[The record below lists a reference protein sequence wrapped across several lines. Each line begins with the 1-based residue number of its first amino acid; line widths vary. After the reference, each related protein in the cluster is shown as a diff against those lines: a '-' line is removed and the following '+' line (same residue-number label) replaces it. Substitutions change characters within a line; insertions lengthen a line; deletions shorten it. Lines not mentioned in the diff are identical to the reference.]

1 MALLSIEERK
11 EFFKTLGLGEYNEE
25 NIEKLQKKYMLR
37 KKDVDGK
44 YGNDTDNLLRHL
56 MNCHLY
62 LKKENFKPE
71 EFRCGCG
78 GKHCCGYPTYMKPME
93 LKNIQSI
100 RSHYGKPMIITCGVR
115 CVSYNRAVGG
125 IQNSEH
131 LKGLAVDYYI
141 QGVTDTL
148 ANRKRSIQW
157 IKTLPGHHYTYGNG
171 INSNGYKVNYP
182 GMGNALHTDS
192 YDVVPSEVPAPTP
205 SHSGELIVD
214 GIGGKA
220 TVIATQRF
228 FDCIEDG
235 VISSQNKALQ
245 KYYPSLIAVEFSKKP
260 KGSAC
265 IRALQS
271 WLGVPADGIIG
282 VRTVKAWQRKLG
294 INADGI
300 FGKGSMKAWQKFL
313 NKELYPIKP
322 IPTKSTLPSDT
333 VVDISDFQ
341 DPPIDWAKAKADG
354 VKGAIIRCGYR
365 SAQKGLLK
373 EDKHFF
379 EHIKAAYEAG
389 AKVGIYM
396 FTEGITAAE
405 GRAEADFAIRKLKEA
420 GVPISYP
427 IGVDT
432 ERVKVDG
439 ERARNLSKAQRTAV
453 IKAFCERIIEC
464 GYEPMIYASTSWL
477 NNKLDISK
485 LPYKVWCAQ
494 YASKCEYKGA
504 YIMWQYT
511 SDGKID
517 GYKGRIDMNHCYLPD
532 DYSPIR
538 SSADDTET
546 KPSEP
551 INPPTEEET
560 KPQEPITASYGGE
573 MPTLS
578 LNKTNAEVIED
589 TIRWLEWIA
598 NDNNFHYGYGKHA
611 HHNGCYFCGTEAKYK
626 KGHGIVD
633 WEKTYCCN
641 PFIGAGWA
649 HGGCVPEALKMCQKC
664 DSYDFHQGKGYD
676 KSKLFDNLGKIAK
689 EDLKRGDVL
698 CRGNGSSGSGHVML
712 YLGNG
717 KVIHAHGGDNNVKG
731 SDSWEKSINI
741 ESLGNKKYQRVHRFN
756 STVNTTQNIYFG
768 EVSKRVENL
777 QHYLI
782 WYGYAITADGIFGDQ
797 THNCVKDL
805 QRKLGQT
812 DDGIVGT
819 QTLEAMAKVV
829 K

>member
-25 NIEKLQKKYMLR
+25 NIEKVQKKYMLR

-148 ANRKRSIQW
+148 ANRKKSIAW
-157 IKTLPGHHYTYGNG
+157 IKTLPNHHYTYGNG

-192 YDVVPSEVPAPTP
+192 YDRAVPSDAPTPTP

-214 GIGGKA
+214 GVGGKA
-220 TVIATQRF
+220 TIIATQKF
-228 FDCIEDG
+228 LGCVADG

-245 KYYPSLIAVEFSKKP
+245 KYYPSIIAVEFAKKP
-260 KGSAC
+260 QGSAC
-265 IRALQS
+265 IKALQR

-282 VRTVKAWQRKLG
+282 VQTVKAWQRKLG

-313 NKELYPIKP
+313 NKELSAKGTDTSEPAEKPSTDSTQPSTPI
-322 IPTKSTLPSDT
+322 
-333 VVDISDFQ
+333 VDEGKAPYKVIDVSNWQ
-341 DPPIDWAKAKADG
+341 DKIDWVKVKADG
-354 VKGAIIRCGYR
+354 VVGAIIRYGDGSFIDTR
-365 SAQKGLLK
+365 FDENMRNA
-373 EDKHFF
+373 
-379 EHIKAAYEAG
+379 KAAG
-389 AKVGIYM
+389 LHI
-396 FTEGITAAE
+396 
-405 GRAEADFAIRKLKEA
+405 
-420 GVPISYP
+420 
-427 IGVDT
+427 
-432 ERVKVDG
+432 
-439 ERARNLSKAQRTAV
+439 
-453 IKAFCERIIEC
+453 
-464 GYEPMIYASTSWL
+464 
-477 NNKLDISK
+477 
-485 LPYKVWCAQ
+485 
-494 YASKCEYKGA
+494 GA
-504 YIMWQYT
+504 YIYSRATSKEQARNEAERLFNACEPYAPDMPLYIDLEAKGYGKYADDVAIAFLNKIKSLGGRGGVYANLNWWNNYLKKTAKDYSSNAFWIAQYNDTMDYKPASKMGMWQYT
-511 SDGKID
+511 SSGKVNGIS
-517 GYKGRIDMNHCYLPD
+517 GRVDMNKCYVA
-532 DYSPIR
+532 YW
-538 SSADDTET
+538 DTAV
-546 KPSEP
+546 KPSTPHTDEKPTEP
-551 INPPTEEET
+551 TNPPTEP
-560 KPQEPITASYGGE
+560 KLNGYSGE
-573 MPTLS
+573 MPTLK

-598 NDNNFHYGYGKHA
+598 NDNSFHYGYGKHA